1 MKYLKRFEEVDLD
14 KYKNFLNKYQKSGYI
29 SISSVKKLKEWGLD
43 IRDFSHVENQV
54 INSLDFFR
62 AGDRDLF
69 LDYFTEIKDKYP
81 DISSYFY
88 YSLDVFP
95 KGSKD
100 RYSRDLSKFDFVVS
114 MDEQNLPSFDGLN
127 IDNNISVIDKVISGI
142 EKARK
147 DIYKKGKDLMDN
159 KTGFS
164 DIYFAKS
171 YLRSGSS
178 NQIENCKISPVISI
192 KIFLHTYDD
201 DSWINHMDDY
211 ENYNKFIK
219 EKRKE
224 AVNDIE
230 LDLDRIFKSYFY
242 SIGYPNINYK
252 IEKKGYGWGGFYDD
266 GDIVTFNICC
276 ELNN

>member
-69 LDYFTEIKDKYP
+69 LDYFLEIKDKYP

-100 RYSRDLSKFDFVVS
+100 RYSRDLDKFNFVVS
-114 MDEQNLPSFDGLN
+114 MNEQNLPSFDGLN

-142 EKARK
+142 EKSKK

-159 KTGFS
+159 KTSFF

-171 YLRSGSS
+171 YLRSGSL

-192 KIFLHTYDD
+192 KIFLHTDD
-201 DSWINHMDDY
+201 DDAWMNHMDDY

-252 IEKKGYGWGGFYDD
+252 IEKRGYGWEGFYDD
-266 GDIVTFNICC
+266 GDIITFNICC